1 MTISMKYL
9 FASRFE
15 RVNPELNPE
24 LKPWIGMFT
33 TIKKIWI
40 FIART
45 YHLSVH
51 SPCVIILVCLYE
63 NASRL
68 FKPYPGPCFFNFS
81 QLIKR
86 STGNHEC
93 KHDYVS
99 KREAGTSSNSVMFV
113 KVKKST
119 MKKTEVM
126 SSCRM
131 RTGVPC
137 VQKPFWRR
145 LRLKSCSVRPRSRSP
160 RWCSALLPLLS
171 FSLLLSQPLR

>member
-1 MTISMKYL
+1 MNIYCQDLS
-9 FASRFE
+9 
-15 RVNPELNPE
+15 P
-24 LKPWIGMFT
+24 
-33 TIKKIWI
+33 
-40 FIART
+40 
-45 YHLSVH
+45 SVH
-51 SPCVIILVCLYE
+51 SPCVIILVRLYE

-81 QLIKR
+81 QLIKK

-99 KREAGTSSNSVMFV
+99 KRKAGTSSNSVMFV

-137 VQKPFWRR
+137 VQKPSRR
-145 LRLKSCSVRPRSRSP
+145 RVRLKSCSATRVQEVNCQHAAS
-160 RWCSALLPLLS
+160 CSSLFCHPPPCS
-171 FSLLLSQPLR
+171 FSH

>member
-15 RVNPELNPE
+15 RVNPEL
-24 LKPWIGMFT
+24 KPWIGMFT
-33 TIKKIWI
+33 TKKKIWI

-45 YHLSVH
+45 YHHQFIAPVLSFWFV
-51 SPCVIILVCLYE
+51 
-63 NASRL
+63 
-68 FKPYPGPCFFNFS
+68 FPGSSNPCFFNFS

-126 SSCRM
+126 PSCRM

-145 LRLKSCSVRPRSRSP
+145 LRLKSCSVRPRSRSS